1 MLIKDEKGELIGQ
14 DNTFE
19 SLQKEKDELL
29 AEHIKISKKEDDAKK
44 KRLEIE
50 AKIEALYPFTESLS
64 KTFKEE
70 KYKITI
76 KKNPVMKLDN
86 KKYVAIRES
95 IPEEM
100 RPEKVKYD
108 LDKTGFEWL
117 KANKPELYKMVSDC
131 VEAKDNKSTITVE
144 KI

>member
-1 MLIKDEKGELIGQ
+1 MEEK
-14 DNTFE
+14 E
-19 SLQKEKDELL
+19 SLF
-29 AEHIKISKKEDDAKK
+29 AEHLKVSKKEDDAKK

-50 AKIEALYPFTESLS
+50 AEIEALFPFTDALS

-70 KYKITI
+70 KYKVTI

-86 KKYVAIRES
+86 KLYIPIRES
-95 IPEEM
+95 IPEEL

-108 LDKTGFEWL
+108 LDSKGFKWL
-117 KANKPELYKMVSDC
+117 KENNPEIYKKVSDC

>member
-1 MLIKDEKGELIGQ
+1 MLPKDEKE
-14 DNTFE
+14 F
-19 SLQKEKDELL
+19 KEEKEVLF
-29 AEHIKISKKEDDAKK
+29 AEHLKVSKQEDNAKK

-50 AKIEALYPFTESLS
+50 AKIEALFPFTDALS

-86 KKYVAIRES
+86 KLYVPIRES
-95 IPEEM
+95 IPEEL
-100 RPEKVKYD
+100 RPEKIKYD
-108 LDKTGFEWL
+108 LDSKGFKWL
-117 KANKPELYKMVSDC
+117 KENKPEFYKMVSDC